1 MPREIRHIPVLL
13 HDVLDILR
21 PSPGQPIV
29 DCTLGLGGHSTELL
43 RRIGPTGKLI
53 AIDTD
58 AANLDIARPR
68 LAEIG
73 PNFSL
78 HHTNFAALPTVLAS
92 EGIERVH
99 AILADVG
106 VSSPQIDDP
115 ARGFSYRN
123 PGPLDMRMDP
133 SRGQPASALVNRLSE
148 IELRD
153 ALLQLGDEDD
163 APQIAHLIV

>member
-13 HDVLDILR
+13 HDVLDVLR
-21 PSPGQPIV
+21 PSPAQIIV
-29 DCTLGLGGHSTELL
+29 DCTLGLGGHSSELL

-78 HHTNFAALPTVLAS
+78 HHTNFAALPTVLAA
-92 EGIERVH
+92 EGIDRVH

-123 PGPLDMRMDP
+123 PGPLDIRMAP
-133 SRGQPASALVNRLSE
+133 SRGQPASALVNRLTE
-148 IELRD
+148 KELRRSEEHTSE
-153 ALLQLGDEDD
+153 LR
-163 APQIAHLIV
+163 HLV